1 MLLNILVPSKL
12 VQSDMIITRK
22 ELRNM
27 FKSTIKTPE
36 QRHRFK
42 MERFTKIVDGFQPLT
57 IFGEK
62 LSPVFL

>member
-1 MLLNILVPSKL
+1 
-12 VQSDMIITRK
+12 
-22 ELRNM
+22 M

-57 IFGEK
+57 KKKKK